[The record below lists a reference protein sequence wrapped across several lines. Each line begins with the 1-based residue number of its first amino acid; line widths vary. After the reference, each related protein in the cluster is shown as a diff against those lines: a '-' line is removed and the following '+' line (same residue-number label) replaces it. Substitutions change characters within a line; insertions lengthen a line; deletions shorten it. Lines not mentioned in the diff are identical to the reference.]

1 MEFADPFVL
10 YVSKRFM
17 DKVSKTFGLG
27 FLIRKPLLE
36 ILRKMGVWRSRSL
49 IGIKLKWLLTGSANP
64 RA

>member
-1 MEFADPFVL
+1 MGSADPFVL

-17 DKVSKTFGLG
+17 DKASKTFGLG
-27 FLIRKPLLE
+27 FLVESHWWKFLG
-36 ILRKMGVWRSRSL
+36 KWAWRSRSL